1 MSASLLERI
10 IGGGLPGTA
19 FALIVRDQGDGPR
32 LLEVYAGKARRC
44 ESFVDLPDTDSAK
57 EGLLVL
63 IPYAQLRERGFACID
78 DGERLCAIEIQ
89 ERETHVLD
97 DVLGSFPELALQ
109 MSEGAF
115 DLEDE
120 AYAEAV
126 RRVITDEIG
135 HGEGANFVL
144 KRTYRARLHDY
155 SLATAL
161 AGFRRLAMQE
171 SGAYWTF
178 LVHLGNRSFIGAS
191 PERHVSVENGLATM
205 NPISGTYRYPSTG
218 PTLDGV
224 LDFLT
229 NEKEVDELYMVVDE
243 ELKMMAHFC
252 PAGGTVRGPYLREM
266 SRLAHTEYY
275 IEGRT
280 RAEARIVLRQTLF
293 APTVTGSPIENA
305 CRVIARQEREGRGFY
320 AGVIALIGNDPA
332 GGERLDSAI
341 LIRTAEIAAD
351 GAMKI
356 GVGST
361 IVRHSQ
367 PLAEAEETRAKA
379 RALLAALGVQA
390 TRSFAGVPAVQ
401 AALGRRN
408 GSVANFWLTDS
419 KQRICVDP
427 SLRGRRALIIDA
439 EDAFTA
445 MLAQQLEAIGLE
457 VTIKSCTD
465 PDLFDSDCDVA
476 VLGPGPGDPRDS
488 RDRRIASLRHALSE
502 LLARRKAFLAVCL
515 SHQILCLELG
525 LDLVPRDEPNQGVQR
540 EIDLFGSRE
549 WVGFYNSYV
558 AKCAASAINVHGAGN
573 VEVSRDVASNEVHA
587 LRGDRFA
594 SIQFHAESL
603 LTRRGVD
610 IIASNVKRVLAS

>member
-1 MSASLLERI
+1 MSLLERI
-10 IGGGLPGTA
+10 VSGSVSDA
-19 FALIVRDQGDGPR
+19 FALIVRENGTGPR
-32 LLEVYAGKARRC
+32 LLEAYAGHARTC
-44 ESFVDLPDTDSAK
+44 ESFVDLPDTGESRD
-57 EGLLVL
+57 GVLVL

-78 DGERLCAIEIQ
+78 DGERLCAIQIR
-89 ERETHVLD
+89 EREVYPLDEVLE
-97 DVLGSFPELALQ
+97 VFPEVALHL
-109 MSEGAF
+109 SEGAF
-115 DLEDE
+115 DMEDE
-120 AYAEAV
+120 AYEEAV
-126 RRVITDEIG
+126 RRVIHDEIG

-144 KRTYRARLHDY
+144 KRTYRAKLHGY

-161 AGFRRLAMQE
+161 AGFRRLAVQE

-178 LVHLGNRSFIGAS
+178 LVHVGGRTFIGAS
-191 PERHVSVENGLATM
+191 PERHVSVEDGVAVM

-252 PAGGTVRGPYLREM
+252 PAGGTVRGPYLKEM

-280 RAEARIVLRQTLF
+280 QAEARIVLRQTLF

-320 AGVIALIGNDPA
+320 AGVIALIGNDAA

-351 GAMKI
+351 GSMKI

-367 PLAEAEETRAKA
+367 PHAEAEETRAKA
-379 RALLAALGVQA
+379 KALLAALGVQA

-401 AALGRRN
+401 AALGKRN
-408 GSVANFWLTDS
+408 GAVANFWLTDS
-419 KQRICVDP
+419 SQRICVDP

-476 VLGPGPGDPRDS
+476 VLGPGPGDPRDV
-488 RDRRIASLRHALSE
+488 RDRRVASLRHAMGE

-525 LDLVPRDEPNQGVQR
+525 LDLVPRAEPNQGVQK

-549 WVGFYNSYV
+549 WVGFYNSFV
-558 AKCAASAINVHGAGN
+558 AKCEASAINVQGAGN
-573 VEVSRDVASNEVHA
+573 VEVSRDLASNEVHA

-610 IIASNVKRVLAS
+610 IIASNVKRVLSS

>member
-1 MSASLLERI
+1 MSDTLLERI
-10 IGGGLPGTA
+10 ASGALQDRA
-19 FALIVRDQGDGPR
+19 FALIVRDEGDGPR
-32 LLEVYAGKARRC
+32 TLEVYAGNARTC
-44 ESFVDLPDTDSAK
+44 ESFVELPDTGSSS
-57 EGLLVL
+57 EEMLVL

-78 DGERLCAIEIQ
+78 DGERLCVIEIH
-89 ERETHVLD
+89 EREVYPLD
-97 DVLGSFPELALQ
+97 EALHMLPDEAMQ
-109 MSEGAF
+109 VSEGGF
-115 DLEDE
+115 DLDDE
-120 AYAEAV
+120 AYEDAV
-126 RRVITDEIG
+126 RRIIADEIG

-144 KRTYRARLHDY
+144 KRTYKAQLQGY
-155 SLATAL
+155 TPTTAL
-161 AGFRRLAMQE
+161 AGFRRLAVQE

-178 LVHLGNRSFIGAS
+178 LVHLGNRTFIGAS
-191 PERHVSVENGLATM
+191 PERHVSVDGGMATM

-252 PAGGTVRGPYLREM
+252 PAGGTVRGPYLKEM

-275 IEGRT
+275 IEGHT
-280 RAEARIVLRQTLF
+280 QAEARVILRHTLF

-305 CRVIARQEREGRGFY
+305 CRVIARQEQNGRGFY
-320 AGVIALIGNDPA
+320 AGVIALIGNDPT

-341 LIRTAEIAAD
+341 LIRTAEISAQ
-351 GAMKI
+351 GTMKI

-367 PLAEAEETRAKA
+367 PHAEADETRAKA
-379 RALLAALGVQA
+379 KALLAALGVQA
-390 TRSFAGVPAVQ
+390 SRSFARIPEVQ
-401 AALGRRN
+401 AALGKRN
-408 GSVANFWLTDS
+408 GTVANFWLTDS
-419 KQRICVDP
+419 GERIRVDP
-427 SLRGRRALIIDA
+427 SLQGRRALIIDA

-445 MLAQQLEAIGLE
+445 MLAQQLEAIGLQ

-465 PDLFDSDCDVA
+465 PDLFDGDCDVI
-476 VLGPGPGDPRDS
+476 VLGPGPGDPRDI
-488 RDRRIASLRHALSE
+488 RDRRIASLRRTLGE

-549 WVGFYNSYV
+549 LVGFYNSFV
-558 AKCAASAINVHGAGN
+558 AKCEASAINARNAGD
-573 VEVSRDVASNEVHA
+573 VEVSRDLASNEVHA
-587 LRGDRFA
+587 LRGHRFA

-610 IIASNVKRVLAS
+610 IIASNVKRVLSQ

>member
-1 MSASLLERI
+1 MSLLERI
-10 IGGGLPGTA
+10 VSGQLQDAA
-19 FALIVRDQGDGPR
+19 FALIVRDHGSGPR
-32 LLEVYAGKARRC
+32 LLEVFAGKARRC
-44 ESFVDLPDTDSAK
+44 ESFVDLPDTGSAR
-57 EGLLVL
+57 EGVLVL

-97 DVLGSFPELALQ
+97 DVLASLPEAALHLC
-109 MSEGAF
+109 EGAF
-115 DLEDE
+115 DMEDE
-120 AYAEAV
+120 AYEEAV
-126 RRVITDEIG
+126 RRVIADEIG
-135 HGEGANFVL
+135 SGEGANFVL

-155 SLATAL
+155 SLTTAL
-161 AGFRRLAMQE
+161 AGFRRLAVQE

-178 LVHLGNRSFIGAS
+178 LVHTGQRSFIGAS
-191 PERHVSVENGLATM
+191 PERHVSVEDGVATM

-280 RAEARIVLRQTLF
+280 QAEARIVLRQTLF

-320 AGVIALIGNDPA
+320 AGVIALIGNDAA

-367 PLAEAEETRAKA
+367 PHAEAEETRAKA
-379 RALLAALGVQA
+379 RALLAALGVQT

-408 GSVANFWLTDS
+408 SDVANFWLTDS
-419 KQRICVDP
+419 SKRICVDP

-476 VLGPGPGDPRDS
+476 VLGPGPGDPRDH
-488 RDRRIASLRHALSE
+488 RDRRVASLRQVMSE

-525 LDLVPRDEPNQGVQR
+525 LDLVPRAEPNQGVQR

-549 WVGFYNSYV
+549 WVGFYNSFV
-558 AKCAASAINVHGAGN
+558 AKCEASAITVNGTGH
-573 VEVSRDVASNEVHA
+573 VEVSRDLASNEVHA

-610 IIASNVKRVLAS
+610 IIASNVKRVLSS